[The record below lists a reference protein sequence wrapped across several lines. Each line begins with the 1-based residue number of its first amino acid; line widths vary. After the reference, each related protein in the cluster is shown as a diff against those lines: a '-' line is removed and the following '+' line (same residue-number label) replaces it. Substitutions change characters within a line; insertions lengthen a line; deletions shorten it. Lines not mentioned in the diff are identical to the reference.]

1 MIRNGLVCLRVSSF
15 PFEGYITVVNV
26 QMKRFFTVTL
36 IVVGIFLV
44 TVATVF
50 ILSRFSVVSG
60 KSALSFALI
69 SGGVVAVLSLPV
81 LIWLAVSSGN
91 LENYSAFTVEEIG
104 LTEDELTEAV
114 GNWVYSRY
122 KRRMED
128 EARFLEDE
136 EGNVTCRVTV
146 RKD

>member
-1 MIRNGLVCLRVSSF
+1 MVSSF
-15 PFEGYITVVNV
+15 PFEGYIVIVNV
-26 QMKRFFTVTL
+26 QMKRYFTVTL
-36 IVVGIFLV
+36 IVLGIFLV

-50 ILSRFSVVSG
+50 ILSRFSVASG
-60 KSALSFALI
+60 KPAMSFALI
-69 SGGVVAVLSLPV
+69 SGGVVSALSLPI
-81 LIWLAVSSGN
+81 LIWLAVGSGN

-104 LTEDELTEAV
+104 LSEEELTEAV

-128 EARFLEDE
+128 EAHFLEDE

-146 RKD
+146 RRD

>member
-1 MIRNGLVCLRVSSF
+1 
-15 PFEGYITVVNV
+15 
-26 QMKRFFTVTL
+26 MKRFFTVTL
-36 IVVGIFLV
+36 IVLGIFLV

-122 KRRMED
+122 KRQMED
-128 EARFLEDE
+128 EVRFLEDE